1 MKKTPLIIGGTVL
14 TLALIGGGVFAVKT
28 FGSNSEIEVMP
39 VSYLSTS
46 WWGDYNESSGYVSS
60 DMTQEVMLQ
69 DRKVVKEILV
79 EEGQQVSINDPLMV
93 YDSTL
98 VELELEMQ
106 RLTIE
111 NLDVQIQSAK
121 RALQKLQST
130 KPIASLTEKSSD
142 VMPVSSLVVKESE
155 STLSELNYATELIP
169 QEDGTY
175 TLEVQSS
182 QLLNVSF
189 LYRLKGL
196 DEAGQTQISNP
207 IQLTLTIIQEDG
219 TDSIVKVL
227 DGASLE
233 IKEGFIQSTVNEY
246 FQEENQPVC
255 PQPQPCPTPEPD
267 PEPTPQPEPQPEP
280 TPQPEPQPEPT
291 PQPEPQPE
299 PTPQPEPQP
308 EPMPEPEEGYTKEEL
323 NQLIQEKKT
332 EITNLELDYK
342 EALLKEEQIKKELEN
357 LTVRSSVNGVVKK
370 VGDPTVES
378 VDGSALIV
386 VSSESGFYLK
396 GTITEHQLGKVE
408 VGQLVDVMSWDTG
421 NSYTATITEIYPY
434 PVEGEQYSYGNP
446 NVSNYPFVAYI
457 EEANDLKNNMYVSV
471 TVQEAVENPNAM
483 YVDMA
488 YIGDENGRKF
498 VYKADEN
505 LRLKKEYVQTGKV
518 LWGSYIEVISGLTQE
533 DQIAFPYTK
542 NIKDGVKAKEQT
554 NMWGY

>member
-267 PEPTPQPEPQPEP
+267 PEPTPE
-280 TPQPEPQPEPT
+280 PEPQPEPT

-308 EPMPEPEEGYTKEEL
+308 EPMPEPEPEIVVPEEGYTKEEL

>member
-14 TLALIGGGVFAVKT
+14 TLALIGGGFLAVKT

-207 IQLTLTIIQEDG
+207 IQLTLTIIQKDG

-267 PEPTPQPEPQPEP
+267 PEPTPEPEPQPEP
-280 TPQPEPQPEPT
+280 QPK
-291 PQPEPQPE
+291 

-308 EPMPEPEEGYTKEEL
+308 EPMPEPEPEIVVPEEGYTKEEL

-554 NMWGY
+554 DMWGY

>member
-1 MKKTPLIIGGTVL
+1 MMKKTPLIIGGTVL

-46 WWGDYNESSGYVSS
+46 WWGDYNESSGYLSS

-267 PEPTPQPEPQPEP
+267 PEPTPE
-280 TPQPEPQPEPT
+280 PQPEPQPEPT

-299 PTPQPEPQP
+299 PEIVV
-308 EPMPEPEEGYTKEEL
+308 PEEGYTKEEL

-434 PVEGEQYSYGNP
+434 PVKGEQYSYGNP

-554 NMWGY
+554 DMWGY

>member
-142 VMPVSSLVVKESE
+142 VMPVAAFVVKESE
-155 STLSELNYATELIP
+155 SRLSELNYATELVP

-175 TLEVQSS
+175 TVEVQSS

-255 PQPQPCPTPEPD
+255 PQPQPCPTPEP
-267 PEPTPQPEPQPEP
+267 EPQPEP
-280 TPQPEPQPEPT
+280 TPQPEPQPV
-291 PQPEPQPE
+291 
-299 PTPQPEPQP
+299 
-308 EPMPEPEEGYTKEEL
+308 PMPEPEPEIVVPEEGYTKEEL

>member
-267 PEPTPQPEPQPEP
+267 PEPTPEPE
-280 TPQPEPQPEPT
+280 PQPEPQPEPT

-299 PTPQPEPQP
+299 LMPEPEP
-308 EPMPEPEEGYTKEEL
+308 EIVVPEEGYTKEEL

>member
-14 TLALIGGGVFAVKT
+14 TLALIGGGAFAFKS
-28 FGSNSEIEVMP
+28 FGSHSEIEVMP

-46 WWGDYNESSGYVSS
+46 WWGDSNESNGYVSS

-111 NLDVQIQSAK
+111 NLNVQIQSAK

-130 KPIASLTEKSSD
+130 KPIASVTEQALE
-142 VMPVSSLVVKESE
+142 VMPVVSLTERESE
-155 STLSELNYATELIP
+155 RTLSELNYATELVP

-182 QLLNVSF
+182 QQLNVSF

-196 DEAGQTQISNP
+196 DEVGQTQISNP

-227 DGASLE
+227 DGANLE
-233 IKEGFIQSTVNEY
+233 IKQGFIQSTVNEY
-246 FQEENQPVC
+246 FKEENQPAC

-267 PEPTPQPEPQPEP
+267 PEPQPDPTPEPDPQPQPDP
-280 TPQPEPQPEPT
+280 TPDL
-291 PQPEPQPE
+291 
-299 PTPQPEPQP
+299 
-308 EPMPEPEEGYTKEEL
+308 EPMPEPEPDMVIPEEGYTKEEL

-370 VGDPTVES
+370 VGDPSVES
-378 VDGSALIV
+378 VEGSALIV

-457 EEANDLKNNMYVSV
+457 EEAHDLKNNMYVSV
-471 TVQEAVENPNAM
+471 TVQETAENPNAM
-483 YVDMA
+483 YIDMA

-518 LWGSYIEVISGLTQE
+518 LWGSYIEVISGLTEE

>member
-155 STLSELNYATELIP
+155 STLSELNYATELVP

-267 PEPTPQPEPQPEP
+267 PEPTPE
-280 TPQPEPQPEPT
+280 
-291 PQPEPQPE
+291 PEPQPE

-308 EPMPEPEEGYTKEEL
+308 EPMPEPEPEIVVPEEGYTKEEL

>member
-14 TLALIGGGVFAVKT
+14 TLALIGGGAFAFKS
-28 FGSNSEIEVMP
+28 FGSHSEIEVMP

-46 WWGDYNESSGYVSS
+46 WWGDSNESNGYVSS

-111 NLDVQIQSAK
+111 NLNVQIQSAK

-130 KPIASLTEKSSD
+130 KPIASVTEQALE
-142 VMPVSSLVVKESE
+142 VMPVVSLTERESE
-155 STLSELNYATELIP
+155 RTLSELNYATELVP

-182 QLLNVSF
+182 QQLNVSF

-196 DEAGQTQISNP
+196 DEVGQTQISNP

-227 DGASLE
+227 DGANLE
-233 IKEGFIQSTVNEY
+233 IKQGFIQSTVNEY
-246 FQEENQPVC
+246 FKEENQPAC
-255 PQPQPCPTPEPD
+255 PQPQPCPTPDQTPDPD
-267 PEPTPQPEPQPEP
+267 PEPQPDPTPEPDPQPQPDP
-280 TPQPEPQPEPT
+280 TPDL
-291 PQPEPQPE
+291 
-299 PTPQPEPQP
+299 
-308 EPMPEPEEGYTKEEL
+308 EPMPEPEPDMVIPEEGYTKEEL

-370 VGDPTVES
+370 VGDPSVES
-378 VDGSALIV
+378 VEGSALIV

-457 EEANDLKNNMYVSV
+457 EEAHDLKNNMYVSV
-471 TVQEAVENPNAM
+471 TVQETAENPNAM
-483 YVDMA
+483 YIDMA

-518 LWGSYIEVISGLTQE
+518 LWGSYIEVISGLTEE

>member
-14 TLALIGGGVFAVKT
+14 TLALIGGGVFAFET
-28 FGSNSEIEVMP
+28 FGSKSEIEVVP

-130 KPIASLTEKSSD
+130 KPIASLTEKYSD

-155 STLSELNYATELIP
+155 STLSELNYATELIL

-175 TLEVQSS
+175 TVEVQSS

-267 PEPTPQPEPQPEP
+267 PEQTPE
-280 TPQPEPQPEPT
+280 
-291 PQPEPQPE
+291 PEPQPE

-308 EPMPEPEEGYTKEEL
+308 EPMPEPEPEIVVPEEGYTKEEL

>member
-14 TLALIGGGVFAVKT
+14 TLALIGGGFLAVKT

-267 PEPTPQPEPQPEP
+267 PEPTPEPEPQPEPQPKP
-280 TPQPEPQPEPT
+280 TPQPEPQPELM
-291 PQPEPQPE
+291 PEPEPE
-299 PTPQPEPQP
+299 IVV
-308 EPMPEPEEGYTKEEL
+308 PEEGYTKEEL

>member
-14 TLALIGGGVFAVKT
+14 TLALIGGGFLAVKT

-267 PEPTPQPEPQPEP
+267 PEPTPE
-280 TPQPEPQPEPT
+280 PQPEPQPEPT

-299 PTPQPEPQP
+299 PEIVV
-308 EPMPEPEEGYTKEEL
+308 PEEGYTKEEL

-434 PVEGEQYSYGNP
+434 PVKGEQYSYGNP

-554 NMWGY
+554 DMWGY

>member
-142 VMPVSSLVVKESE
+142 VMPVAAFVVKESE
-155 STLSELNYATELIP
+155 SRLSELNYATELVP

-175 TLEVQSS
+175 TVEVQSS

-267 PEPTPQPEPQPEP
+267 PEPTPE
-280 TPQPEPQPEPT
+280 
-291 PQPEPQPE
+291 PEPQPE

-308 EPMPEPEEGYTKEEL
+308 EPMPEPEPEIVVPEEGYTKEEL

>member
-14 TLALIGGGVFAVKT
+14 TLALIGGGFLAVKT

-267 PEPTPQPEPQPEP
+267 PEPTPE
-280 TPQPEPQPEPT
+280 PQPEPQPEPT
-291 PQPEPQPE
+291 PQPQPE
-299 PTPQPEPQP
+299 PEIVV
-308 EPMPEPEEGYTKEEL
+308 PEEGYTKEEL

-434 PVEGEQYSYGNP
+434 PVKGEQYSYGNP

-554 NMWGY
+554 DMWGY

>member
-28 FGSNSEIEVMP
+28 FGSKSEIEVVP

-142 VMPVSSLVVKESE
+142 VMPVAAFVVKESE
-155 STLSELNYATELIP
+155 SRLSELNYATELVP

-175 TLEVQSS
+175 TVEVQSS

-196 DEAGQTQISNP
+196 DEAGRTQISNP

-267 PEPTPQPEPQPEP
+267 PEPTPEPEPD
-280 TPQPEPQPEPT
+280 PEPT

-308 EPMPEPEEGYTKEEL
+308 EPMPEPEPEIVVPEEGYTKEEL

>member
-1 MKKTPLIIGGTVL
+1 
-14 TLALIGGGVFAVKT
+14 
-28 FGSNSEIEVMP
+28 
-39 VSYLSTS
+39 
-46 WWGDYNESSGYVSS
+46 
-60 DMTQEVMLQ
+60 MTQEVMLQ

-246 FQEENQPVC
+246 FQEEN
-255 PQPQPCPTPEPD
+255 
-267 PEPTPQPEPQPEP
+267 
-280 TPQPEPQPEPT
+280 
-291 PQPEPQPE
+291 
-299 PTPQPEPQP
+299 
-308 EPMPEPEEGYTKEEL
+308 
-323 NQLIQEKKT
+323 
-332 EITNLELDYK
+332 
-342 EALLKEEQIKKELEN
+342 
-357 LTVRSSVNGVVKK
+357 
-370 VGDPTVES
+370 
-378 VDGSALIV
+378 
-386 VSSESGFYLK
+386 
-396 GTITEHQLGKVE
+396 
-408 VGQLVDVMSWDTG
+408 
-421 NSYTATITEIYPY
+421 
-434 PVEGEQYSYGNP
+434 
-446 NVSNYPFVAYI
+446 
-457 EEANDLKNNMYVSV
+457 
-471 TVQEAVENPNAM
+471 
-483 YVDMA
+483 
-488 YIGDENGRKF
+488 
-498 VYKADEN
+498 
-505 LRLKKEYVQTGKV
+505 
-518 LWGSYIEVISGLTQE
+518 
-533 DQIAFPYTK
+533 
-542 NIKDGVKAKEQT
+542 
-554 NMWGY
+554 

>member
-155 STLSELNYATELIP
+155 STLSELNYATELVP

-175 TLEVQSS
+175 TVEVQSS

-267 PEPTPQPEPQPEP
+267 PEPTPEPE
-280 TPQPEPQPEPT
+280 
-291 PQPEPQPE
+291 
-299 PTPQPEPQP
+299 PQPEPQP
-308 EPMPEPEEGYTKEEL
+308 EPMPEPEPEIVVPEEGYTKEEL

>member
-46 WWGDYNESSGYVSS
+46 WWGDYNESSGYLSS

-267 PEPTPQPEPQPEP
+267 PEPTPE
-280 TPQPEPQPEPT
+280 PQPEPQPEPT
-291 PQPEPQPE
+291 PQPQPE
-299 PTPQPEPQP
+299 PEIVV
-308 EPMPEPEEGYTKEEL
+308 PEEGYTKEEL

-434 PVEGEQYSYGNP
+434 PVKGEQYSYGNP

-554 NMWGY
+554 DMWGY

>member
-299 PTPQPEPQP
+299 P
-308 EPMPEPEEGYTKEEL
+308 MPEPEEGYTKEEL

>member
-14 TLALIGGGVFAVKT
+14 TLALIGGGAFAFKS
-28 FGSNSEIEVMP
+28 FGSHSEIEVMP

-46 WWGDYNESSGYVSS
+46 WWGDSNESNGYVSS

-111 NLDVQIQSAK
+111 NLNVQIQSAK

-130 KPIASLTEKSSD
+130 KPIASVTEQALE
-142 VMPVSSLVVKESE
+142 VMPVVSLTERESE
-155 STLSELNYATELIP
+155 RTLSELNYATELVP

-182 QLLNVSF
+182 QQLNVSF

-196 DEAGQTQISNP
+196 DEVGQTQISNP

-227 DGASLE
+227 DGANLE
-233 IKEGFIQSTVNEY
+233 IKQGFIQSTVNEY
-246 FQEENQPVC
+246 FKGGNQPAC
-255 PQPQPCPTPEPD
+255 PQPQPCPTPDQTPEPD
-267 PEPTPQPEPQPEP
+267 PEPQPDPTPEPDPQPQPDP
-280 TPQPEPQPEPT
+280 TPDL
-291 PQPEPQPE
+291 
-299 PTPQPEPQP
+299 
-308 EPMPEPEEGYTKEEL
+308 EPMPEPEPDMVIPEEGYTKEEL

-370 VGDPTVES
+370 VGDPSVES
-378 VDGSALIV
+378 VEGSALIV

-457 EEANDLKNNMYVSV
+457 EEAHDLKNNMYVSV
-471 TVQEAVENPNAM
+471 TVQETAENPNAM
-483 YVDMA
+483 YIDMA

-518 LWGSYIEVISGLTQE
+518 LWGSYIEVISGLTEE

>member
-14 TLALIGGGVFAVKT
+14 TLALIGGGFLAVKT

-267 PEPTPQPEPQPEP
+267 PEPTPEPEPQPEP
-280 TPQPEPQPEPT
+280 QPK
-291 PQPEPQPE
+291 

-308 EPMPEPEEGYTKEEL
+308 EPMPEPEPEIVVPEEGYTKEEL

-434 PVEGEQYSYGNP
+434 PVKGEQYSYGNP

-554 NMWGY
+554 DMWGY

>member
-175 TLEVQSS
+175 TVEVQSS

-267 PEPTPQPEPQPEP
+267 PEPTPE
-280 TPQPEPQPEPT
+280 
-291 PQPEPQPE
+291 PEPQPE

-308 EPMPEPEEGYTKEEL
+308 EPMPEPEPEIVVPEEGYTKEEL

>member
-14 TLALIGGGVFAVKT
+14 TLALIGGGGFAVKT
-28 FGSNSEIEVMP
+28 FGSKSEIEVVP

-142 VMPVSSLVVKESE
+142 VMPVAAFVVKESE
-155 STLSELNYATELIP
+155 SRLSELNYATELVP

-175 TLEVQSS
+175 TVEVQSS

-196 DEAGQTQISNP
+196 DEAGRTQISNP

-267 PEPTPQPEPQPEP
+267 PEPTPEPEPD
-280 TPQPEPQPEPT
+280 PEPT

-308 EPMPEPEEGYTKEEL
+308 EPMPEPEPEIVVPEEGYTKEEL

>member
-142 VMPVSSLVVKESE
+142 VMPVAAFVVKESE
-155 STLSELNYATELIP
+155 SRLSELNYATELVP

-175 TLEVQSS
+175 TVEVQSS

-196 DEAGQTQISNP
+196 DEAGRTQISNP

-267 PEPTPQPEPQPEP
+267 PEPTPEPEPD
-280 TPQPEPQPEPT
+280 
-291 PQPEPQPE
+291 PE

-308 EPMPEPEEGYTKEEL
+308 EPMPEPEPEIVVPEEGYTKEEL

>member
-1 MKKTPLIIGGTVL
+1 M
-14 TLALIGGGVFAVKT
+14 
-28 FGSNSEIEVMP
+28 
-39 VSYLSTS
+39 
-46 WWGDYNESSGYVSS
+46 
-60 DMTQEVMLQ
+60 
-69 DRKVVKEILV
+69 
-79 EEGQQVSINDPLMV
+79 
-93 YDSTL
+93 
-98 VELELEMQ
+98 
-106 RLTIE
+106 
-111 NLDVQIQSAK
+111 
-121 RALQKLQST
+121 
-130 KPIASLTEKSSD
+130 
-142 VMPVSSLVVKESE
+142 
-155 STLSELNYATELIP
+155 
-169 QEDGTY
+169 
-175 TLEVQSS
+175 
-182 QLLNVSF
+182 
-189 LYRLKGL
+189 
-196 DEAGQTQISNP
+196 
-207 IQLTLTIIQEDG
+207 
-219 TDSIVKVL
+219 
-227 DGASLE
+227 
-233 IKEGFIQSTVNEY
+233 
-246 FQEENQPVC
+246 
-255 PQPQPCPTPEPD
+255 
-267 PEPTPQPEPQPEP
+267 
-280 TPQPEPQPEPT
+280 
-291 PQPEPQPE
+291 
-299 PTPQPEPQP
+299 
-308 EPMPEPEEGYTKEEL
+308 
-323 NQLIQEKKT
+323 IQEKKT

-434 PVEGEQYSYGNP
+434 PVKGEQYSYGNP

-554 NMWGY
+554 DMWGY

>member
-1 MKKTPLIIGGTVL
+1 MMKKTPLIIGGTVL

-46 WWGDYNESSGYVSS
+46 WWGDYNESSGYLSS

-267 PEPTPQPEPQPEP
+267 PEPTPE
-280 TPQPEPQPEPT
+280 PQPEPQPEPT

-299 PTPQPEPQP
+299 PTPQPEP
-308 EPMPEPEEGYTKEEL
+308 EIVVPEEGYTKEEL

-434 PVEGEQYSYGNP
+434 PVKGEQYSYGNP

-554 NMWGY
+554 DMWGY

>member
-1 MKKTPLIIGGTVL
+1 MMKKTPLIIGGTVL
-14 TLALIGGGVFAVKT
+14 TLALIGGGFLAVKT

-46 WWGDYNESSGYVSS
+46 WWGDYNESSGYLSS

-267 PEPTPQPEPQPEP
+267 PEPTPEPEPQPEP
-280 TPQPEPQPEPT
+280 QPK
-291 PQPEPQPE
+291 

-308 EPMPEPEEGYTKEEL
+308 EPMPEPEPEIVVPEEGYTKEEL

-434 PVEGEQYSYGNP
+434 PVKGEQYSYGNP